1 MENEVF
7 YHCFLWK
14 SYMYFYYDASYA
26 WDLLLIQK
34 PNCFAENGRL
44 YLQLH
49 IGLSEKTIVMGEGL
63 GDDLWH
69 SVHLERRGMVVTLG
83 VDDERPLIGIINK
96 SAFAT

>member
-1 MENEVF
+1 MEIV
-7 YHCFLWK
+7 HVLLSWCII
-14 SYMYFYYDASYA
+14 

-34 PNCFAENGRL
+34 PNCFTENGRL

>member
-1 MENEVF
+1 M
-7 YHCFLWK
+7 
-14 SYMYFYYDASYA
+14 
-26 WDLLLIQK
+26 
-34 PNCFAENGRL
+34 
-44 YLQLH
+44 
-49 IGLSEKTIVMGEGL
+49 SEKTIVLGEGL

>member
-1 MENEVF
+1 MSE
-7 YHCFLWK
+7 LWNLAVK
-14 SYMYFYYDASYA
+14 SEIMLSLF
-26 WDLLLIQK
+26 WGT
-34 PNCFAENGRL
+34 ENGRL

-96 SAFAT
+96 SAFST